1 MGFSRQEYWSGL
13 PADHKTK
20 SHRSEVSSSLILCN
34 NELFLDQIVTCDK
47 KWILHNNWQWPAQWL
62 NWEAPKH
69 FPKPSLHQKNS
80 NGHCLV
86 IWSTTSFQIPAKPL
100 HLRSMRS
107 KSMKCTENC
116 NACRQHWSIGCAQ
129 FFHVS
134 HNQCSKDE
142 WIGLLSFASSFHLTS
157 PQPTTSSSSSS
168 IFCRENVSTTS
179 RTQKML
185 SKCLSNSE
193 AQIFT
198 PWNKLISH
206 WQKCVGCNGSHFD

>member
-34 NELFLDQIVTCDK
+34 NELFLEQIVTCDK

-86 IWSTTSFQIPAKPL
+86 IWSTTAFQIPAKPL
-100 HLRSMRS
+100 HLRSMRN

-129 FFHVS
+129 FFHMS
-134 HNQCSKDE
+134 HNQCFKR
-142 WIGLLSFASSFHLTS
+142 WMNWATMFCLIHSSDL
-157 PQPTTSSSSSS
+157 
-168 IFCRENVSTTS
+168 STTDYYFFK
-179 RTQKML
+179 QL
-185 SKCLSNSE
+185 NFLQGKCFHNQQDTENAFQVFVKFWSTD
-193 AQIFT
+193 FYT
-198 PWNKLISH
+198 MK
-206 WQKCVGCNGSHFD
+206 